1 MRLVCISD
9 THSKHNEM
17 PPIPE
22 GDVLIHAGDCTR
34 SGSLPQ
40 IDEFAKWF
48 GAQPHTNKILV
59 AGNHDF
65 AFDKYSRDPV
75 WSVWARNMC
84 ENEGIT
90 YLRGES
96 VAIENFNFFGFPWQP
111 IFREMAFNAR
121 EGELRGRLKLVPD
134 DTHVLISHGPALR
147 IFDYI
152 PEQGLHVGSL
162 ALAQRID
169 ELSQLRAHICGH
181 IHESYGFAIRESD
194 GIKFANASICNARYQ
209 PVNPPI
215 IIDL

>member
-9 THSKHNEM
+9 THSLQDAM

-22 GDVLIHAGDCTR
+22 GDVLIHAGDCTG

-40 IDEFAKWF
+40 TDAFTKWM
-48 GAQPHTNKILV
+48 GAQPHARKILI

-65 AFDKYSRDPV
+65 CFDKNLRDPA
-75 WSVWARNMC
+75 WSAWSRNMC
-84 ENEGIT
+84 EQNGIT
-90 YLRGES
+90 YLCGES
-96 VAIENFNFFGFPWQP
+96 VSVEGIKFFGFPWQP
-111 IFREMAFNAR
+111 IYRHMAFNAS
-121 EGELRGRLKLVPD
+121 EDELEERLKLVPA

-152 PEQGLHVGSL
+152 PDERMHVGSH

-169 ELSQLRAHICGH
+169 QLTHLKAHICGH
-181 IHESYGFAIRESD
+181 IHESYGFAVRESD
-194 GIKFANASICNARYQ
+194 GVKFANASTCNARYK